1 MGTNHFNINA
11 KTGILELIKAYH
23 HLEDVLIQYVPAFKK
38 LKNPLLRNTIARIA
52 TLQQAAI
59 IGKVKIKDLVSLLRK
74 ESGRKSICPDIDS
87 E

>member
-1 MGTNHFNINA
+1 MGTNQLKINA
-11 KTGILELIKAYH
+11 KTRILELIEAYP

-59 IGKVKIKDLVSLLRK
+59 IGKVKIEDLVSLLKK
-74 ESGRKSICPDIDS
+74 ESRQDSISPDKDS